1 MQTDVL
7 GEPLPVTS
15 ADAVVVGAGAF
26 GYSCAYHLAKAGAGS
41 VVLLDQYEPGTQ
53 VSPRAAGLF
62 KLVQTSEVMT
72 RLAQLSVEIVT
83 TFERETGV
91 PLPHVRSGSLFVAR
105 TPEHAAMVDAEAED
119 ARGWG
124 VEIHRVD
131 GQEAHRICPYLEGNR
146 LLAAYAI
153 PGDIY
158 IEEPRAML
166 LAYHQAAERLGAKII
181 GHTPVTGIRVAH
193 GSVTAVETPRGEI
206 RTPIIVDAAGIWA
219 PWVASLAGAT
229 APVQPVRHELRI
241 TAPIA
246 GVQPSYPITR
256 IIDAAVYLR
265 PARGGI
271 MIGGFEPDPLP
282 VKPPAAPGFTIDM
295 IPLDRR
301 LTDRCVELVRED
313 VPAVAGVAAQEER
326 GGAFTMTAD
335 GRLLVGPSPEVQ
347 GLWLA
352 TGCNGSGFSLS
363 SGVGRCLAAWIVDG
377 EPPFDLSP
385 LAPARFAGKTFSAEE
400 LRTAGVWQYANYY
413 TPR

>member
-1 MQTDVL
+1 MQGDSR
-7 GEPLPVTS
+7 GEPLPMTE

-26 GYSCAYHLAKAGAGS
+26 GYSCAYHLARAGAGI

-62 KLVQTSEVMT
+62 KLVQTSDVLT
-72 RLAQLSVEIVT
+72 RLARLSVEIVT

-105 TPEHAAMVDAEAED
+105 TPEHTAMIDAEAED
-119 ARGWG
+119 ARAWG
-124 VEIHRVD
+124 VEIHRID
-131 GQEAHRICPYLEGNR
+131 GQEAHRLCPYLEGDR
-146 LLAAYAI
+146 LLGAYYI
-153 PGDIY
+153 PGDVY

-166 LAYHQAAERLGAKII
+166 LAYHQAAELLGVRII
-181 GHTPVTGIRVAH
+181 GHTPVTGIQVTNGAI
-193 GSVTAVETPRGEI
+193 TAVETPRGSI
-206 RTPIIVDAAGIWA
+206 RTPVVIDAAGIWA
-219 PWVASLAGAT
+219 PWVASMAGGA

-246 GVQPSYPITR
+246 GIQPSYPITR

-271 MIGGFEPDPLP
+271 MVGGFEPDPLP
-282 VKPPAAPGFTIDM
+282 IDPPMAPGFTIDM
-295 IPLDRR
+295 IPLDRQ
-301 LTDRCVELVRED
+301 LTDRCVALVRQD
-313 VPAVAGVAAQEER
+313 VPALDGAAAQEER

-335 GRLLVGPSPEVQ
+335 GRLLVGPSPAVR

-363 SGVGRCLAAWIVDG
+363 SGVGRCLAEWIVGG

-385 LAPARFAGKTFSAEE
+385 LTPARFASTAMSASE
-400 LRTAGVWQYANYY
+400 LRAAGIWQYANYY